1 MIILDWD
8 ICDSSNLKLI
18 WLYDYKLYVLKKIL
32 VSDLL
37 LISEY
42 CTSSLEY
49 YYQKIIEIRN

>member
-1 MIILDWD
+1 MTINCMYI
-8 ICDSSNLKLI
+8 
-18 WLYDYKLYVLKKIL
+18 LKKIL